1 MDEARQG
8 TADKLI
14 RNVFRYMD
22 KNARDIMTHRKN
34 IVAIDEEES
43 LEDALHFMLETNY
56 SRFPIY
62 RGSIDEII
70 GFMHLRE
77 AMTCYLKNNYRNVP
91 VKELHSYIRP
101 VDFIPESKNID
112 RLFKE
117 MQAKKNHI
125 VIVMDEYGQTSG
137 LVTLEDILEEIVGN
151 ILDEYDVDESYIRE
165 KCKDEYIIEGK
176 TPLDDL
182 EELLDISFD
191 ESEFETLNGFIIAK
205 MEHIP
210 EPDEKFDIR
219 LGGYEFRVLSV
230 ENKMIKTVL
239 VKKLPEEESFDENGR
254 SVSGREDEMY
264 SSGQETAG

>member
-62 RGSIDEII
+62 RESIDEII

-151 ILDEYDVDESYIRE
+151 IMDEHDVEEIDHCTFCQFLYRE
-165 KCKDEYIIEGK
+165 RYAGAGK
-176 TPLDDL
+176 T
-182 EELLDISFD
+182 
-191 ESEFETLNGFIIAK
+191 
-205 MEHIP
+205 
-210 EPDEKFDIR
+210 
-219 LGGYEFRVLSV
+219 
-230 ENKMIKTVL
+230 
-239 VKKLPEEESFDENGR
+239 GR
-254 SVSGREDEMY
+254 PFACY
-264 SSGQETAG
+264 I

>member
-137 LVTLEDILEEIVGN
+137 LVTLEI
-151 ILDEYDVDESYIRE
+151 YW
-165 KCKDEYIIEGK
+165 
-176 TPLDDL
+176 
-182 EELLDISFD
+182 
-191 ESEFETLNGFIIAK
+191 
-205 MEHIP
+205 
-210 EPDEKFDIR
+210 
-219 LGGYEFRVLSV
+219 
-230 ENKMIKTVL
+230 
-239 VKKLPEEESFDENGR
+239 KKLSEILWMSMTWKKN
-254 SVSGREDEMY
+254 
-264 SSGQETAG
+264 

>member
-8 TADKLI
+8 TTDKLI

-62 RGSIDEII
+62 RESIDEII

-137 LVTLEDILEEIVGN
+137 LVAMEDILEEIVGN
-151 ILDEYDVDESYIRE
+151 ILDEYDEEEEMIHAQLDGSYLVDGLTELE
-165 KCKDEYIIEGK
+165 
-176 TPLDDL
+176 DL
-182 EELLDISFD
+182 EDILQISFEEEECD
-191 ESEFETLNGFIIAK
+191 TLNGFLIRQL
-205 MEHIP
+205 ERIP
-210 EPDEKFDIR
+210 GEDENCSVLYNSYRFTI
-219 LGGYEFRVLSV
+219 LSV
-230 ENKMIKTVL
+230 DNNTIQRVKIEKVL
-239 VKKLPEEESFDENGR
+239 E
-254 SVSGREDEMY
+254 
-264 SSGQETAG
+264 

>member
-8 TADKLI
+8 TTDKLI

-62 RGSIDEII
+62 RESIDEII

-151 ILDEYDVDESYIRE
+151 IMDEHDVEEELIIVLSASSYIASGMLELE
-165 KCKDEYIIEGK
+165 KLGDLLHVTFDTEEYG
-176 TPLDDL
+176 
-182 EELLDISFD
+182 
-191 ESEFETLNGFIIAK
+191 TLNGFMIDK
-205 MEHIP
+205 LERIP
-210 EPDEKFDIR
+210 NVGEECIVVYKNYRF
-219 LGGYEFRVLSV
+219 
-230 ENKMIKTVL
+230 TVL
-239 VKKLPEEESFDENGR
+239 EVNDNTIQRVKIEKLL
-254 SVSGREDEMY
+254 M
-264 SSGQETAG
+264 A